1 MKKSSVYVLFLLVIF
16 CFGCQNVTIHLYVSP
31 LGDNTNSGRKE
42 APFKT
47 LKKALEK
54 ASAIQRNENENI
66 NIHLLEG
73 TYHIAS
79 TLEMTPQLN
88 NLSIIG
94 AGADKVSI
102 KGSKVIETKW
112 EQFSDNILVTTID
125 ENLDFNQLYING
137 EKQILARYPNYD
149 ENGGYWQGSAAD
161 AIDKERIAK
170 WKNPIGGFVHAL
182 HRGRWGGFHYEITG
196 VKDNGELD
204 LIGGHQNNRPSEMH
218 SKYRMVENIFEELD
232 SEKEWYFDKKNH
244 KLYVFKNDDLDII
257 NQAQIE
263 VTVLKHLIEIKGTL
277 ENPVKNVSI
286 TGIKFEHASRTFMET
301 YEPLLRS
308 DWTIYRGGAVLLD
321 ATENTTIKD
330 CEFTNLGGNVIFV
343 SGYNRNTKIT
353 GNHIHD
359 SGASAI
365 SFVGDPSAVRS
376 PLFQYFHTTAIAD
389 MDTVVGPKN
398 ELYPSNSIVE
408 NNLIH
413 RIGRVEK
420 QVAGVQISMAM
431 KIHVKSNSIY
441 DVPRAGIN
449 VSEGTWGGHIIEY
462 NDVFNTVLET
472 SDHGSFNSWGRD
484 RFWYPDREISSELV
498 TQNRKMPLWDAMHT
512 TIIRNN
518 RFRCDHGW
526 DIDLDDGS
534 SNYEIY
540 NNLCLNRGIKL
551 REGYYRTV
559 RNNIMVN
566 NTFHPHVWFLNSGD
580 VFIHN
585 IVMKKYAGVRLKD
598 WGKRIDSNL
607 FPNKAALLKAQGNHT
622 DANSVFG
629 NPLFINPKSG
639 DFTVKENSPALKIG
653 FKNFPMDQFGVQKSS
668 LKAIAKQPEIP
679 ALKIEYSLK
688 EGVKTKQWSGATL
701 KEIETIEE
709 QSSFGTH
716 SLEGVIVLKIDSK
729 SKLLKSPLKE
739 GDVIISIGD
748 QKVKNISNFLAV
760 LDKNSYKES
769 IPLRIIR
776 NQKEIEIKLR
786 NAYFL

>member
-16 CFGCQNVTIHLYVSP
+16 CFGRQNVTIHLYVSP

-308 DWTIYRGGAVLLD
+308 DWTIIEVAQYYLMPQ
-321 ATENTTIKD
+321 
-330 CEFTNLGGNVIFV
+330 
-343 SGYNRNTKIT
+343 KI
-353 GNHIHD
+353 
-359 SGASAI
+359 
-365 SFVGDPSAVRS
+365 
-376 PLFQYFHTTAIAD
+376 Q
-389 MDTVVGPKN
+389 
-398 ELYPSNSIVE
+398 
-408 NNLIH
+408 
-413 RIGRVEK
+413 
-420 QVAGVQISMAM
+420 
-431 KIHVKSNSIY
+431 
-441 DVPRAGIN
+441 
-449 VSEGTWGGHIIEY
+449 
-462 NDVFNTVLET
+462 
-472 SDHGSFNSWGRD
+472 
-484 RFWYPDREISSELV
+484 
-498 TQNRKMPLWDAMHT
+498 
-512 TIIRNN
+512 
-518 RFRCDHGW
+518 
-526 DIDLDDGS
+526 
-534 SNYEIY
+534 
-540 NNLCLNRGIKL
+540 
-551 REGYYRTV
+551 
-559 RNNIMVN
+559 
-566 NTFHPHVWFLNSGD
+566 
-580 VFIHN
+580 
-585 IVMKKYAGVRLKD
+585 
-598 WGKRIDSNL
+598 
-607 FPNKAALLKAQGNHT
+607 LLKI
-622 DANSVFG
+622 V
-629 NPLFINPKSG
+629 
-639 DFTVKENSPALKIG
+639 
-653 FKNFPMDQFGVQKSS
+653 S
-668 LKAIAKQPEIP
+668 LQI
-679 ALKIEYSLK
+679 L
-688 EGVKTKQWSGATL
+688 VVT
-701 KEIETIEE
+701 
-709 QSSFGTH
+709 
-716 SLEGVIVLKIDSK
+716 
-729 SKLLKSPLKE
+729 
-739 GDVIISIGD
+739 
-748 QKVKNISNFLAV
+748 
-760 LDKNSYKES
+760 
-769 IPLRIIR
+769 
-776 NQKEIEIKLR
+776 
-786 NAYFL
+786 